1 MLHKPQAVLEQWRR
15 DGTTDPDR
23 TKWVAES
30 VRGIS
35 RNQREALL
43 RSVAAA
49 QYAPPEAVQ

>member
-15 DGTTDPDR
+15 DGTIDSDR

-43 RSVAAA
+43 KNVAAA
-49 QYAPPEAVQ
+49 KYAPPEAVQ